1 MDRDTIQDYLRKS
14 EFTEMQADTLARLLS
29 QTVTK
34 DDLRFAT
41 VQLESKIVE
50 ARSELESKI
59 VEARSEL
66 ERKLLDLRSS
76 LETKIANLEAG
87 MTKWAITL
95 ILSLGTLFALLDIF
109 ID

>member
-34 DDLRFAT
+34 DDLRIAT
-41 VQLESKIVE
+41 V
-50 ARSELESKI
+50 ELESKI
-59 VEARSEL
+59 LESRSKLEGKILESRSEL
-66 ERKLLDLRSS
+66 ERKLFDLRNS
-76 LETKIANLEAG
+76 LETKISSLETN
-87 MTKWAITL
+87 MTRWAITL

>member
-1 MDRDTIQDYLRKS
+1 MDRDAIQDYLRKS

-34 DDLRFAT
+34 DDLRVAK
-41 VQLESKIVE
+41 VELESKIVE

-59 VEARSEL
+59 AEARSEL
-66 ERKLLDLRSS
+66 ERKLFDLRSS
-76 LETKIANLEAG
+76 LETKIASLDAS
-87 MTKWAITL
+87 MTRWAITL
-95 ILSLGTLFALLDIF
+95 ILSLGTLFTLLDLF